1 MTTNILRY
9 NYNATVRE
17 IYDLTKK
24 EALALILH
32 EQNQAKLKNHAVIL
46 TSKDCDKKSAFDAY
60 VAEKLTRNF
69 TWIHFCPQSVLNFD
83 DDTPQDEKCYILV
96 MESVETE

>member
-1 MTTNILRY
+1 MTKNILHY

-17 IYDLTKK
+17 IYDLTRE
-24 EALALILH
+24 EALTLILH

-46 TSKDCDKKSAFDAY
+46 TSKNCDEKSGFDAY

-69 TWIHFCPQSVLNFD
+69 TWIHFCPQSVLNLKED
-83 DDTPQDEKCYILV
+83 APQEDKFYVIIF
-96 MESVETE
+96 ESIENR